1 MSFDK
6 NKTGANS
13 SDFHRVELVAL
24 AILLIAVTKYLARSN
39 LREEGFISVHRW
51 RGLSNSHTM
60 EVETDRSP
68 RSGSLA
74 SQTSQHTP
82 GQ

>member
-39 LREEGFISVHRW
+39 LREEGSFELRI
-51 RGLSNSHTM
+51 
-60 EVETDRSP
+60 
-68 RSGSLA
+68 
-74 SQTSQHTP
+74 
-82 GQ
+82 